1 MLGPLRS
8 GTGTGT
14 APQATPPE
22 HGPIRAALLRSGGGA
37 RGGRY
42 RHGQQPRPPVPGR
55 AGRVSA
61 APCRAVPCR
70 GLRRGPSGLPGAAA
84 QPLPGAGSARARC
97 PWEPAP
103 ASPRSLR
110 LRGGPGSGAGMDER
124 LRELRLREERSF
136 LRSVARGD
144 PAEHP
149 PGRRDSRAP
158 AIVPEPLPSDTLCV
172 PNSPKSHRDL
182 GLIAEAV
189 ARSEFLRRL
198 GEGCPEALAQSFAPV
213 WHGPGDTVLAEGAEG
228 TAMYIVAEGQLSV
241 SQRGRRLRTLG
252 PGDVFG
258 ELAILYHCRRTATV
272 RALGPVRL
280 WAIDRHRYRAIA
292 TSNARQRRAETLGC
306 LRTVPWLRALSDTHL
321 AKLLDA
327 MEECTFAPGHVII
340 HEGDEGENFY
350 IVLRGEVRVSR
361 RAGGREEQL
370 RVLGPGEHFGEL
382 SLLQNTRRTASC
394 QAQGHV
400 TCLAMAKEDFLEII
414 PFCPP
419 QPAEQA
425 VGGTPGG
432 WGSPSL
438 RQPPVRL
445 EELAAVRYEEGERR
459 GQRVVLGTGGFG
471 RVELVRCRGRL
482 FALKRIRKAW
492 VVRTRQ
498 QEHVRTERR
507 VLAGSTCPFVVGLF
521 GTFRD
526 GQHVYLLLEFCPGGE
541 LWTKLREVRCFEEPL
556 AVFCC
561 ACVVEALEY
570 LHGRG
575 VVYRDLKPENLMLDQ
590 RGYVKLVDFGFAKE
604 LGRGEK
610 TYSFCGTPEYLAPEM
625 LRQEGH
631 DFAVDFWMLGILA
644 FELLVGRPPF
654 HSADPRQ
661 IYSRILDGIFSFP
674 AFLGEAACSLIAK
687 LCRRRPGQRL
697 GNTASGIRG
706 IKKHRWFGALKWRK
720 LALRQLEAPT
730 LRLIREGP
738 PYVNFKRF
746 SVDWTPAEDEFSG
759 WDEDF

>member
-1 MLGPLRS
+1 
-8 GTGTGT
+8 
-14 APQATPPE
+14 
-22 HGPIRAALLRSGGGA
+22 
-37 RGGRY
+37 
-42 RHGQQPRPPVPGR
+42 
-55 AGRVSA
+55 
-61 APCRAVPCR
+61 
-70 GLRRGPSGLPGAAA
+70 
-84 QPLPGAGSARARC
+84 
-97 PWEPAP
+97 
-103 ASPRSLR
+103 
-110 LRGGPGSGAGMDER
+110 MDER
-124 LRELRLREERSF
+124 LRELRLQEERTF
-136 LRSVARGD
+136 LRSMAREEA
-144 PAEHP
+144 AEQP

-158 AIVPEPLPSDTLCV
+158 AIVPEPLDATLCV

-189 ARSEFLRRL
+189 GRSEFLRRL
-198 GEGCPEALAQSFAPV
+198 GEGCPETLAQSFAPV
-213 WHGPGDTVLAEGAEG
+213 WHGPGDTVLAEGTEG

-241 SQRGRRLRTLG
+241 SQRGRQLRTLG

-258 ELAILYHCRRTATV
+258 ELAILYHCKRTATV

-280 WAIDRHRYRAIA
+280 WAIDRQRYRAIA
-292 TSNARQRRAETLGC
+292 TSNAKQRRAEILGS
-306 LRTVPWLRALSDTHL
+306 LRTVPWLRDLSDSHL
-321 AKLLDA
+321 SKLLDA

-350 IVLRGEVRVSR
+350 IILKGEVRVSR
-361 RAGGREEQL
+361 RVDGQEKVI
-370 RVLGPGEHFGEL
+370 RVLGAGEHFGEL

-400 TCLAMAKEDFLEII
+400 TCITVAKEDFLEIS
-414 PFCPP
+414 PFCPR
-419 QPAEQA
+419 QLAE
-425 VGGTPGG
+425 PG

-438 RQPPVRL
+438 RQPPAPVRL
-445 EELAAVRYEEGERR
+445 EDLVAVRYEEGQRQ

-471 RVELVRCRGRL
+471 RVELVRCRERL
-482 FALKRIRKAW
+482 FALKRIRKDW

-507 VLAGSTCPFVVGLF
+507 VLAGNRSPFVVGFF

-526 GQHVYLLLEFCPGGE
+526 GQYVYLLLEFCQGGE

-561 ACVVEALEY
+561 ACVVEGLEY

-575 VVYRDLKPENLMLDQ
+575 IVYRDLKPENLMLDQ
-590 RGYVKLVDFGFAKE
+590 HGYVKLVDFGFAKE

-631 DFAVDFWMLGILA
+631 DFAIDFWMLGILV

-654 HSADPRQ
+654 HSADPQ

-706 IKKHRWFGALKWRK
+706 IKKHRWFGALNWRK
-720 LALRQLEAPT
+720 LLLRQLEAPT
-730 LRLIREGP
+730 LRLIKEGP

>member
-1 MLGPLRS
+1 MQRPALPRRARLR
-8 GTGTGT
+8 
-14 APQATPPE
+14 
-22 HGPIRAALLRSGGGA
+22 
-37 RGGRY
+37 
-42 RHGQQPRPPVPGR
+42 
-55 AGRVSA
+55 
-61 APCRAVPCR
+61 RAVPGSAEPRPAR
-70 GLRRGPSGLPGAAA
+70 GCAPSPGSISPLFAGGRGPALGPRAGAV
-84 QPLPGAGSARARC
+84 AGCCRARL
-97 PWEPAP
+97 PAP
-103 ASPRSLR
+103 AGRWERSWCT
-110 LRGGPGSGAGMDER
+110 GMDER

-136 LRSVARGD
+136 LRSVAREEA
-144 PAEHP
+144 AEQP

-158 AIVPEPLPSDTLCV
+158 AIVPEPLASSASLRV
-172 PNSPKSHRDL
+172 PNGPTSRRDL

-189 ARSEFLRRL
+189 GRSEFLRRL

-213 WHGPGDTVLAEGAEG
+213 CHGPGDTVLAEGAEG
-228 TAMYIVAEGQLSV
+228 TAMYIVAEGRLSV

-258 ELAILYHCRRTATV
+258 ELAILYHCKRTATV

-280 WAIDRHRYRAIA
+280 WAIDRQRYRAIA
-292 TSNARQRRAETLGC
+292 TSYAKQRRAEILGS
-306 LRTVPWLRALSDTHL
+306 LRTVPWLRGLSDSRL
-321 AKLLDA
+321 SKLLDA

-350 IVLRGEVRVSR
+350 IILKGEVRVSR
-361 RAGGREEQL
+361 RVDGQEKRL
-370 RVLGPGEHFGEL
+370 RVLGAGEHFGEL
-382 SLLQNTRRTASC
+382 SLLQNTPRTASC

-400 TCLAMAKEDFLEII
+400 TCITVAKEDFLEIS
-414 PFCPP
+414 PFCPQ
-419 QPAEQA
+419 QPSEPNAAETEA
-425 VGGTPGG
+425 PGPEGPGGG

-438 RQPPVRL
+438 RQPPAPVRL
-445 EELAAVRYEEGERR
+445 EDLVAVRYEEGQQQ

-471 RVELVRCRGRL
+471 RVELVRCRERL
-482 FALKRIRKAW
+482 FALKRIRKDW
-492 VVRTRQ
+492 VVRTQQ

-507 VLAGSTCPFVVGLF
+507 VLAGSRSPFVVGFF

-526 GQHVYLLLEFCPGGE
+526 GQYVYLLLEFCQGGE
-541 LWTKLREVRCFEEPL
+541 LWTKLREMRCFEEPL

-561 ACVVEALEY
+561 ACVVEGLEY

-575 VVYRDLKPENLMLDQ
+575 IIYRDLKPENLMLDQ

-631 DFAVDFWMLGILA
+631 DFAVDFWMLGVLA
-644 FELLVGRPPF
+644 FEMLVGRPPF
-654 HSADPRQ
+654 HSADPQ
-661 IYSRILDGIFSFP
+661 QLYSRILDGVVSFP
-674 AFLGEAACSLIAK
+674 AFLSEAACSLISK

-697 GNTASGIRG
+697 GNTASGIHG

-720 LALRQLEAPT
+720 LSLQQLEAPT
-730 LRLIREGP
+730 LQLIKEGP

-746 SVDWTPAEDEFSG
+746 SVDWMPAEDEFSG

>member
-1 MLGPLRS
+1 
-8 GTGTGT
+8 
-14 APQATPPE
+14 
-22 HGPIRAALLRSGGGA
+22 
-37 RGGRY
+37 
-42 RHGQQPRPPVPGR
+42 
-55 AGRVSA
+55 
-61 APCRAVPCR
+61 
-70 GLRRGPSGLPGAAA
+70 
-84 QPLPGAGSARARC
+84 
-97 PWEPAP
+97 
-103 ASPRSLR
+103 
-110 LRGGPGSGAGMDER
+110 MDER
-124 LRELRLREERSF
+124 LRELRLTEEKTF
-136 LRSVARGD
+136 LQSVAREEA
-144 PAEHP
+144 AEQP

-158 AIVPEPLPSDTLCV
+158 AIVPEPLTSDADLCA
-172 PNSPKSHRDL
+172 PNSPKSCRDL
-182 GLIAEAV
+182 SLIAEAV
-189 ARSEFLRRL
+189 GRSEFLRRL

-213 WHGPGDTVLAEGAEG
+213 WHGPGDTVLAEGTEG

-241 SQRGRRLRTLG
+241 SQRGRHLRTLG

-258 ELAILYHCRRTATV
+258 ELAILYHCKRTATV
-272 RALGPVRL
+272 QALGPVRL
-280 WAIDRHRYRAIA
+280 WAIDRQRYRAIA
-292 TSNARQRRAETLGC
+292 TSNAKQRRAEILGS
-306 LRTVPWLRALSDTHL
+306 LRTVHWLQDLSDSHL
-321 AKLLDA
+321 SKLLDA

-350 IVLRGEVRVSR
+350 IILKGEVRVSR
-361 RAGGREEQL
+361 RVDGQEKLL
-370 RVLGPGEHFGEL
+370 RVLGAGEHFGEL

-400 TCLAMAKEDFLEII
+400 TCITVAKEDFLEIS
-414 PFCPP
+414 PFCPRQLSEP
-419 QPAEQA
+419 
-425 VGGTPGG
+425 G

-438 RQPPVRL
+438 RQPPAPVRL
-445 EELAAVRYEEGERR
+445 EDLVSVRYKEGQWQ

-471 RVELVRCRGRL
+471 RVELVQCRERL
-482 FALKRIRKAW
+482 FALKRIRKDW
-492 VVRTRQ
+492 VVRTHQ

-507 VLAGSTCPFVVGLF
+507 VLARSRSPFVVGFF

-526 GQHVYLLLEFCPGGE
+526 GQYIYLLLEFCQGGE

-561 ACVVEALEY
+561 ACVVEGLEY
-570 LHGRG
+570 LHSHGI
-575 VVYRDLKPENLMLDQ
+575 VYRDLKPENLMLDQ
-590 RGYVKLVDFGFAKE
+590 RGYIKLVDFGFAKE

-631 DFAVDFWMLGILA
+631 DFAVDFWMLGVLT

-654 HSADPRQ
+654 RSTDPRQ
-661 IYSRILDGIFSFP
+661 TYSRILDGIFSFP
-674 AFLGEAACSLIAK
+674 AFLSEAACSLIGK

-720 LALRQLEAPT
+720 LSLRQLEAPT
-730 LRLIREGP
+730 LRLIKEGP